1 MNDRRE
7 EFGTFI
13 VWVGE
18 EDHMRIMAM
27 AKGSDCIAVWR
38 LFYNGLQA
46 VHEGVR
52 ARNSFFFVFNVTN
65 FDYLFTKC
73 LFYTSERGREE

>member
-13 VWVGE
+13 VWCGE
-18 EDHMRIMAM
+18 EDQMRIMAM
-27 AKGSDCIAVWR
+27 NKGSDVHAIWD
-38 LFYNGLQA
+38 LFYTGLQA

-52 ARNSFFFVFNVTN
+52 ARNVLCFFCVCMYHFFSIFFF
-65 FDYLFTKC
+65 
-73 LFYTSERGREE
+73 